1 MASIFWSIIGRKR
14 RGYIPPDGEYLV
26 TRVIDGDS
34 FNITI
39 DGVVHK
45 CRLSGIDTPELEQPW
60 GKFAHQILCEL
71 ILARHVHIVFL
82 KKGKYKRLIC
92 HAYIK
97 SMNVQCELLKLGAAH
112 IYPKYVTWDMKI
124 EFAEAQ
130 QYAII
135 NQNGIHSDDYDINPW
150 DYRSQN

>member
-14 RGYIPPDGEYLV
+14 RRSIPPDGEYLV

-39 DGVVHK
+39 NGVVRK
-45 CRLSGIDTPELEQPW
+45 CRLSGIDAPELEQPW
-60 GKFAHQILCEL
+60 GKFSHKILCDL
-71 ILARHVHIVFL
+71 ILARKIHLKFL
-82 KKGKYKRLIC
+82 KLGKYQRLIC
-92 HAYIK
+92 HAFVEK
-97 SMNVQCELLKLGAAH
+97 VNVQCESLRLGAAH

-124 EFAEAQ
+124 DFAEAQ

-135 NQNGIHSDDYDINPW
+135 NQNGIHSDDYNINPW

>member
-1 MASIFWSIIGRKR
+1 MAGIFWSIIGNIR
-14 RGYIPPDGEYLV
+14 RGSIPPNGEYLV

-39 DGVVHK
+39 NGVVRK

-60 GKFAHQILCEL
+60 GKFAHHILSDL
-71 ILARHVHIVFL
+71 ILARHVRIEFL
-82 KKGKYKRLIC
+82 KRGKYKRLIC
-92 HAYIK
+92 HAFVEK
-97 SMNVQCELLKLGAAH
+97 VNVQCELLRLGAAH
-112 IYPKYVTWDMKI
+112 VYPEYVTWDMKI

-135 NQNGIHSDDYDINPW
+135 NRNGIHSDNYNINPW